1 VPALAGQSQAGAT
14 ARINAVGLRVGQIAR
29 RSDPNMASGAVLV
42 VTPAPGT
49 ALPRG
54 SAVNLVVSTG
64 VAQVAVPP
72 VVGRSSAVARNLLAQ
87 RNLAVGVVTTAPST
101 TVAKGL
107 VVSSKPGS
115 GAYVRPGAAVGLVVS
130 SGPPVVT
137 LAVPSVAGRS
147 LANAQA
153 LLTGQNLAV
162 GAVTNQA
169 SSTVAKGLVI
179 SSSPGAGAQV
189 QSGTRVSLVV
199 SSGPAA
205 TTVAVPDVSGR
216 SLSSAQSSI
225 TGHGLA
231 VGAVRTQPSSTVAKG
246 VVIGSNPGAGA
257 QVTTGSSVSL
267 VVSSGPAATTV
278 AVPDVSGRSLSSAQ
292 SSITGQG
299 LAVGAVRTQPSST
312 AAKGVVISSNPGA
325 GAQVASG
332 SRVNLVVSSGPAVA
346 TVAVPDVAGSSLA
359 EARALVASAKLVVG
373 VVKQQA
379 SASVPAGQV
388 IGSRPGAGAQVMAGT
403 PVSLVVS
410 SGGAARAAVPA
421 VVGLT
426 VAQATAKLQAAG
438 LKVVAVDAD
447 GQPAKTGTVVS
458 SNPDAGE
465 PAPASGRVVLTVEP
479 PT

>member
-231 VGAVRTQPSSTVAKG
+231 VGAVRTQPSST
-246 VVIGSNPGAGA
+246 
-257 QVTTGSSVSL
+257 
-267 VVSSGPAATTV
+267 
-278 AVPDVSGRSLSSAQ
+278 
-292 SSITGQG
+292 
-299 LAVGAVRTQPSST
+299 